1 MTDTPSDNGS
11 APTDSVSVTEAA
23 VLLGVSER
31 TVWRRIKAGKL
42 PTVETADG
50 VRVRLPADDRQV
62 TDTAPGLTDTPT
74 DIDRQA
80 TDSLGGPEVLAL
92 VQLVDRLQRENQ
104 QLAGQL
110 GFVQAK
116 LQDAEEQIRLL
127 SAPKESEISNALEK
141 SQPAPAQRAPWWRRF
156 FGNT

>member
-1 MTDTPSDNGS
+1 MTDTPSDNGT
-11 APTDSVSVTEAA
+11 APTDTLSVTEAA

-50 VRVRLPADDRQV
+50 VRVRLPAGDRQV
-62 TDTAPGLTDTPT
+62 TDTVSVVTGTPT
-74 DIDRQA
+74 DTDRQT
-80 TDSLGGPEVLAL
+80 TDSPSGPEVLAL

-116 LQDAEEQIRLL
+116 LQDAEVQM
-127 SAPKESEISNALEK
+127 P
-141 SQPAPAQRAPWWRRF
+141 PAYSMFKQAQRVKQVGAEQQ
-156 FGNT
+156 GLEL

>member
-1 MTDTPSDNGS
+1 MTDTPSDNGRV
-11 APTDSVSVTEAA
+11 PTDTLSVTEAA

-50 VRVRLPADDRQV
+50 VRVRRPGTDRQV
-62 TDTAPGLTDTPT
+62 TDTVSVTNDTS
-74 DIDRQA
+74 
-80 TDSLGGPEVLAL
+80 TDSDRHTTDSPSGPEVLAL

-127 SAPKESEISNALEK
+127 MAPQDERPAV
-141 SQPAPAQRAPWWRRF
+141 PAPQDAPAPRRPWWKRWI
-156 FGNT
+156 G

>member
-1 MTDTPSDNGS
+1 MTDTPSDNGR
-11 APTDSVSVTEAA
+11 APTDTLSVTEAA

-62 TDTAPGLTDTPT
+62 TDTTSVVTDTPT
-74 DIDRQA
+74 DSDRHA
-80 TDSLGGPEVLAL
+80 TDTPSGPEVLAL

-127 SAPKESEISNALEK
+127 MAPQDEAPKEPAVVPGDA
-141 SQPAPAQRAPWWRRF
+141 PAPVKTPWWRRLL
-156 FGNT
+156 G